1 MGRDRSGG
9 FDGILVTAK
18 PAGMTSH
25 DVVGLVRRVAATRR
39 VGHGGTLDPFATG
52 VLPIFLG
59 HATRLAGYHLGHDK
73 TYRATVC
80 FGASSTTDDLE
91 GELTPIEGAAPTRAA
106 VEGALPRFIGH
117 IEQRPP
123 AYSAIQLAGRRAYA
137 MARAGATPELP
148 LRSVVVHSVALQD
161 WDGTDPAR
169 PIAVLEVACG
179 AGTYMRALARD
190 LGAAVGS
197 AAYLGALTRTRS
209 GSFSL
214 DDAITLDRLRDAV
227 AAGPDGI
234 RPLLLPMD
242 AGLEAWPSVSLTAPE
257 VADIAMGRFVRPTV
271 DRTDGDEPEDRSEH
285 PPLRLL
291 DAEGRLVALGRWEGR
306 RLAPTRVLVDVRRAA
321 EAAPTHAGAADTVDA
336 APSAADPAGE
346 G

>member
-25 DVVGLVRRVAATRR
+25 DVVGLVRRLAATRR

-52 VLPIFLG
+52 VLPLFLG

-73 TYRATVC
+73 IYRATVC
-80 FGASSTTDDLE
+80 FGASSSTDDLE
-91 GELTPIEGAAPTRAA
+91 GELMPVDGPAPARADVEAAL
-106 VEGALPRFIGH
+106 GRFLGW

-137 MARAGATPELP
+137 MARSGTAPELP
-148 LRSVVVHSVALQD
+148 MRRVVIHSIELRE
-161 WDGTDPAR
+161 WDASDAAR
-169 PIAVLEVACG
+169 PVAVLEVACG

-214 DDAITLDRLRDAV
+214 DDAVSLDRLRAAV
-227 AAGPDGI
+227 TGGPEGI
-234 RPLLLPMD
+234 RSLLLPMD
-242 AGLEAWPSVSLTAPE
+242 AGLEAWPSVSLTSSE
-257 VADIAMGRFVRPTV
+257 VADIAMGRFVRPGAGRPV
-271 DRTDGDEPEDRSEH
+271 EEAPEDPADET
-285 PPLRLL
+285 PVRLV
-291 DAEGRLVALGRWEGR
+291 DATGRLVALGRWEGR
-306 RLAPTRVLVDVRRAA
+306 HLAPTRVLVDVGQTLPGLTPRAA
-321 EAAPTHAGAADTVDA
+321 SEV
-336 APSAADPAGE
+336 
-346 G
+346 